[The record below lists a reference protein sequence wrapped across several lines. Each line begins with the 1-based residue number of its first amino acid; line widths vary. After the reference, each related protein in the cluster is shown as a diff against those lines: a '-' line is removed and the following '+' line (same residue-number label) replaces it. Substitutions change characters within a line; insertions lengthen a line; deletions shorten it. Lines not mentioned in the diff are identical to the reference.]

1 MTSDSYADQIE
12 DVLKDARDAPLPEPV
27 EDKGDDERIAK
38 LRAAALVTVLSMIE
52 VTDERGSIGRQSGS
66 PWTQDHR
73 RLRMGYSNL
82 MRARSRRSTW
92 R

>member
-1 MTSDSYADQIE
+1 MTSDSYANQLE
-12 DVLKDARDAPLPEPV
+12 DVLKDAREAPIPEPAV
-27 EDKGDDERIAK
+27 DKDEHERIAK
-38 LRAAALVTVLSMIE
+38 LRAAALVTVLTMID

-73 RLRMGYSNL
+73 RSRMGYSNL